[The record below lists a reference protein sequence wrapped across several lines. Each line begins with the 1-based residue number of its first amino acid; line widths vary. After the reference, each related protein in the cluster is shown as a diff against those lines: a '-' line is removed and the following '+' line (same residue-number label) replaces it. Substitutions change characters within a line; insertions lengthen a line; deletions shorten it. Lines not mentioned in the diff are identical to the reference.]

1 MAQRNPERPVQLSV
15 LDRLLDNEPA
25 NRQEAPLTRAQSV
38 RELKAALRRD
48 LEWLLNTR
56 RCIQQPDAPESGS
69 LELTESVY
77 AFGVAD
83 FTSMS
88 LDSGKDRQRLTRMLE
103 ETVATFEPRLQGV
116 RVVPQT
122 TEKHRA
128 LRFVIEGMLQ
138 IEPSPELVSFDTTIE
153 PGSGEFRVKGE

>member
-15 LDRLLDNEPA
+15 LDRLIDTEPA

-69 LELTESVY
+69 LELPESVY
-77 AFGVAD
+77 GFGVPD

-88 LDSGKDRQRLTRMLE
+88 LDSGKDRLRLTRMLE

-122 TEKHRA
+122 TERHRA